1 MPIDRTI
8 IDIDPAALKRLEGWG
23 GVKLSREIVQLFLDN
38 GPTRVDQI
46 REAMDGEDL
55 EVSERGAY
63 SLKSSAA
70 NIGAQQMTPLFRGFG
85 PSSPRFPRWSPG
97 RSRWNPSQIDVR
109 HA

>member
-1 MPIDRTI
+1 MPIDPII
-8 IDIDPAALKRLEGWG
+8 IDLDALKRSEGWS

-46 REAMDGEDL
+46 LEAMDGEDL
-55 EVSERGAY
+55 KVSERVAH

-70 NIGAQQMTPLFRGFG
+70 NVGAQQMTTSFRGFG
-85 PSSPRFPRWSPG
+85 PSSPRFSRWSPG
-97 RSRWNPSQIDVR
+97 RSRWNPSQIDLG